1 MALAIIRSTV
11 RDYGEWRKVYDQAGP
26 MQKAGGVIEESVY
39 QAKNDPNDIVV
50 LHRFDTIEQAEKFVS
65 SPELK
70 DAMQRAGVVGAP
82 RIEVVE
88 EARRTAR
95 V

>member
-1 MALAIIRSTV
+1 MALAIIRHKVS
-11 RDYGEWRKVYDQAGP
+11 DFEAWRKLYDSVGP

-39 QAKNDPNDIVV
+39 QAKNDPNDVVV
-50 LHRFDTIEQAEKFVS
+50 LHKFNSIGEAEKFLAS
-65 SPELK
+65 SDLK

-82 RIEVVE
+82 RIEVLE
-88 EARRTAR
+88 DARRPAR